1 MATELK
7 QKTHLLEQEVGNL
20 VLEEF
25 ILKLIILSYMKQTI
39 SAALFFLSMAAE
51 FLKILILIIEEWMIQ
66 EMF

>member
-7 QKTHLLEQEVGNL
+7 QKPHLLEQEVGNL

-25 ILKLIILSYMKQTI
+25 ISKLIILSYMKQTI